1 MTDNFEKAL
10 KTISQDAD
18 FVGGIVSGLKK
29 EWQRRKMLEFI
40 EYGKSI
46 NDIPTRSELVALM
59 LALRKKDAGD
69 GT

>member
-1 MTDNFEKAL
+1 MTDDFEKAL
-10 KTISQDAD
+10 KTISQDAE

-59 LALRKKDAGD
+59 LALRKKDDEAS
-69 GT
+69 

>member
-1 MTDNFEKAL
+1 MTDDFEKAL
-10 KTISQDAD
+10 KTISQDTE

-29 EWQRRKMLEFI
+29 EWQRQKMLEFI

-59 LALRKKDAGD
+59 LALRKKDDEAS
-69 GT
+69 

>member
-1 MTDNFEKAL
+1 MTDDFEKAL
-10 KTISQDAD
+10 KTISQDAE

-29 EWQRRKMLEFI
+29 EWQRQKMLEFI

-59 LALRKKDAGD
+59 LALRKKDDEAS
-69 GT
+69 

>member
-18 FVGGIVSGLKK
+18 FVGRIVSGPKK

-59 LALRKKDAGD
+59 LALRKKDDEAS
-69 GT
+69 

>member
-10 KTISQDAD
+10 KTISQDAE

-29 EWQRRKMLEFI
+29 EWQRQKMLEFI

-59 LALRKKDAGD
+59 LALRKKDDEAS
-69 GT
+69 